1 MCLELFAQAPT
12 IGLLKK
18 SSAEAYAGYTLL
30 LPQAR
35 VLENTLLITLLFME
49 KI

>member
-12 IGLLKK
+12 IGLLK

-35 VLENTLLITLLFME
+35 VLENTLLITLLFMG